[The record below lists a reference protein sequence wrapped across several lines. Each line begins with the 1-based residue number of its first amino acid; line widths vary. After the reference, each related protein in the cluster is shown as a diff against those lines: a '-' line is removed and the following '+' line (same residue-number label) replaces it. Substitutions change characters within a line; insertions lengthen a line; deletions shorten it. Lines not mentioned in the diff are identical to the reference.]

1 MAKKKYSINME
12 DGRIVSVE
20 VDGKVYQDV
29 EDIQDPDDRDAVESL
44 VFFAPDSAVAGRGKP
59 SFALPRAILFVFL
72 GVALLMLAITVY
84 SAVAIGRNVA
94 REASAAGRV
103 VEIVGQA
110 GSDGGTF
117 YYPLVEFAAADESRQ
132 IVQVGPGSRPPA
144 YRVGDEVTVRYDPTQ
159 PAEARIASV
168 GGNLDHFILPLITG
182 VLALAFL
189 LATAFAWWMLRPA
202 QASHVGR

>member
-12 DGRIVSVE
+12 DGRVVSVE

-29 EDIQDPDDRDAVESL
+29 ENIPDPDDRDAVESW
-44 VFFAPDSAVAGRGKP
+44 VFFAPDSAVAARSKP
-59 SFALPRAILFVFL
+59 SVAFPRAILFVFL

-84 SAVAIGRNVA
+84 SAVVIGRNVA
-94 REASAAGRV
+94 REMSAPARV
-103 VEIVGQA
+103 VEIVGQI

-117 YYPLVEFAAADESRQ
+117 YYPLVEFTAADESRQ

-144 YRVGDEVTVRYDPTQ
+144 YRVGDEVTLRYDPAQ

-168 GGNLDHFILPLITG
+168 GGSLDQFILPLITG

-189 LATAFAWWMLRPA
+189 LATAFAWWMLK
-202 QASHVGR
+202 SE